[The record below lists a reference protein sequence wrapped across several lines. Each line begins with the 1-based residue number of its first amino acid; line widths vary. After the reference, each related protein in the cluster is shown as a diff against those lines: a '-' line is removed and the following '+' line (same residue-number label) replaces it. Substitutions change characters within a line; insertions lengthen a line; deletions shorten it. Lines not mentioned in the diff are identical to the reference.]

1 MQMRPAATAACNVY
15 NNVTG
20 NIAPGS
26 VQIGAFCCLHSDIL
40 STHSSAGLAK
50 IRRLS
55 SKLAFTALT
64 YSCKCCRVPKHG
76 MLEDV

>member
-26 VQIGAFCCLHSDIL
+26 VQIGASCYLHFEDL
-40 STHSSAGLAK
+40 QTHSRCGPHNK
-50 IRRLS
+50 
-55 SKLAFTALT
+55 FMT
-64 YSCKCCRVPKHG
+64 
-76 MLEDV
+76 